1 MTRDEYVNDF
11 RKTYSIVSKLAE
23 KNGCMVLRMRHKTL
37 QKDIVLHSL
46 PQAMPI
52 YRELMSICHE
62 NLPLVYD
69 CVDLVDGQIVLE
81 EFIDGQTV
89 AQVLETGKYKK
100 SGARTVI
107 LSLCN
112 ALGVLHDKGFVH
124 RDIKPENIMIRDNGT
139 VVLLDFNAS
148 RKITKDSPE
157 KNDCNAKDTVI
168 MGTVGYASPEQLG
181 ITQTDERADIYATGI
196 LLNVMLTGK
205 HPSEMLARGKAGK
218 IVKKCTAIN
227 PDDRYQSAQK
237 LAEAL

>member
-1 MTRDEYVNDF
+1 MTRDEYVNDL

-52 YRELMSICHE
+52 YRELMGIRHE
-62 NLPLVYD
+62 NLPLIYD
-69 CVDLVDGQIVLE
+69 CVDLDDGQIILE

-89 AQVLETGKYKK
+89 AQVLETGNYKK
-100 SGARTVI
+100 TGARTVM
-107 LSLCN
+107 LSLCS
-112 ALGVLHDKGFVH
+112 ALGILHGKGFVH

-148 RKITKDSPE
+148 RKITVDTSSDDNCTK
-157 KNDCNAKDTVI
+157 KDTVI

-181 ITQTDERADIYATGI
+181 ITQTDARADIYAAGI
-196 LLNVMLTGK
+196 LLNVMLTGA
-205 HPSEMLARGKAGK
+205 HPSTQLAKGRYGK
-218 IVKKCTAIN
+218 IVSKCAAIS
-227 PDDRYQSAQK
+227 PDDRYQTAEE
-237 LAEAL
+237 LARAF